1 MVTIL
6 IILVLALVGVF
17 IATKFFGVFKDED
30 KNGIPDKMEEK
41 IEEKVAEVKEVVIE
55 VKKRAKRVKEEFQ
68 DVKKAA
74 KKVVKQSKD
83 VVKAAAGKPTNRRG
97 KKPTK

>member
-1 MVTIL
+1 MATIL
-6 IILVLALVGVF
+6 IILVLVIAGVF
-17 IATKFFGVFKDED
+17 IATKFFGVFEDKD
-30 KNGIPDKMEEK
+30 KNGIPDKV
-41 IEEKVAEVKEVVIE
+41 EEKVAEVKKEVSIE
-55 VKKRAKRVKEEFQ
+55 VKKRATRVKEEFQ

-83 VVKAAAGKPTNRRG
+83 VVKAAAGKPTNRKG